1 MLEEIKESKK
11 DFALRFTFNL
21 QGTLNSHGGSG
32 AVLEVVVESIL
43 EALNVGL
50 GVVVLV
56 EDFLATF
63 SPFLLGEG
71 FVEDAAED
79 ERGSCEICHG

>member
-1 MLEEIKESKK
+1 MLEEIKGSKK
-11 DFALRFTFNL
+11 DFALRFAFNL
-21 QGTLNSHGGSG
+21 QGTLNSHGGSR
-32 AVLEVVVESIL
+32 AVLKVVVESIL

-63 SPFLLGEG
+63 SPFLHGEG

>member
-1 MLEEIKESKK
+1 MLEEIKGSKK

-21 QGTLNSHGGSG
+21 LRTLSSHGGSG

-56 EDFLATF
+56 EDFLTTF
-63 SPFLLGEG
+63 SPFLHGEG

-79 ERGSCEICHG
+79 ERGSCKICHG

>member
-1 MLEEIKESKK
+1 MLEEIKGSKK

-21 QGTLNSHGGSG
+21 LGTLNSHGGSG

-43 EALNVGL
+43 ETLNVGF

-63 SPFLLGEG
+63 SPFLHGEG